1 MPIRPFSVDTTFE
14 VALTIPVNIHVP
26 TDQEVA
32 AEGFHLGVAELEG
45 VGQVLDPMAA
55 DRAWR
60 IAAADQDRR
69 HIGVHLVDQPVRDKG
84 CVHLTSALDE
94 KAFALPDK
102 TLSDPVRVPGGWAI
116 VRVLEK
122 KSVDPLAFEKDKTGL
137 MASLRQQRKD
147 ELFRAFMQETRKR
160 FTVQRHT
167 DAFKRVMAS

>member
-1 MPIRPFSVDTTFE
+1 MGD
-14 VALTIPVNIHVP
+14 
-26 TDQEVA
+26 
-32 AEGFHLGVAELEG
+32 LG
-45 VGQVLDPMAA
+45 
-55 DRAWR
+55 
-60 IAAADQDRR
+60 
-69 HIGVHLVDQPVRDKG
+69 
-84 CVHLTSALDE
+84 TSPALDE